1 MPTHS
6 QSLYP
11 SSSGRPSKIAII
23 GAGAVG
29 TAVAYACLMRG
40 DARDIVLHDINKPKV
55 AFSSL
60 LLAPLR
66 ARMMSRSSVEQTW
79 SSSLPVLS
87 RSPVSR
93 DWSLLVP
100 PLTSC
105 VRSSLIF

>member
-40 DARDIVLHDINKPKV
+40 DARDIVLHDIRP
-55 AFSSL
+55 
-60 LLAPLR
+60 
-66 ARMMSRSSVEQTW
+66 
-79 SSSLPVLS
+79 
-87 RSPVSR
+87 
-93 DWSLLVP
+93 
-100 PLTSC
+100 
-105 VRSSLIF
+105 